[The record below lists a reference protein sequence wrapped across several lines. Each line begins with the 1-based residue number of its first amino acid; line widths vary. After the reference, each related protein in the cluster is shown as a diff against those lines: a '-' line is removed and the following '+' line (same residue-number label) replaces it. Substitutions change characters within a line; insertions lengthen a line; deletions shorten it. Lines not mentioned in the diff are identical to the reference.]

1 MRNGQ
6 TGAAEAAPQITPPA
20 FPPELSGE
28 RYLLETATCR
38 VWCLATGTLV
48 RREWARGRGLPRL
61 VFAADCR
68 PQLGE
73 AIKRGL
79 LKLGVKVD
87 EGAPRWPSIH
97 GDSKI
102 SHDAEV
108 FALGDLKAVPRG
120 RPAKVPPP
128 TYAEHLKHLNG
139 DGFVLP
145 AFVPIVSLGDDA

>member
-1 MRNGQ
+1 MRNDQ
-6 TGAAEAAPQITPPA
+6 TGAAEAAPQITPPN
-20 FPPELSGE
+20 FPSELAGE

-73 AIKRGL
+73 VIKRGL
-79 LKLGVKVD
+79 AKLGVKVD
-87 EGAPRWPSIH
+87 DGKPRWPSIH
-97 GDSKI
+97 GGSGI
-102 SHDAEV
+102 PHDAET

-120 RPAKVPPP
+120 RPAKEPPP
-128 TYAEHLKHLNG
+128 TYLEHLRRLNG
-139 DGFVLP
+139 DDFTMP
-145 AFVPIVSLGDDA
+145 AFVPIDPTLPE